1 MKRRTSRWKILVPL
15 AAALLAMTA
24 AFILISYVSF
34 RNFEIQDL
42 ENYARGLTKLIADE
56 IVDEDQIDAF
66 LEQGRSHPE
75 YDVAEKKLYKLREAY
90 PDIIYL
96 YVYQIR
102 EDGCHVVFDLST
114 DQFAGSEPGT
124 VEAFFPAYEKY
135 IPDLLAGKEVPSI
148 ESQEKYGHVLTVMRP
163 LYDSGG
169 ICRGYVG
176 ADCSMEALGV
186 YVRNVVG
193 QAGLFFLAIL
203 VITLTVSIFAA
214 DRGVVRKMSSLEDR
228 AYVDTLTGLQNRTA
242 FYEYSAALNKK
253 QETGDADFSILM
265 IDINFLKRVN
275 DTYGHEQ
282 GNLYLRRAADLIRKH
297 FGDENL
303 YRIGGDEFV
312 KILEGKA
319 QEGAEEHIR
328 AFREETGR
336 LQADDSLK
344 PWERVSAAVGIARY
358 DRNIHLETEEVLRK
372 ADEAM
377 YADKT
382 AMKAARTV

>member
-56 IVDEDQIDAF
+56 IIDGDQIDAF

-75 YDVAEKKLYKLREAY
+75 YDVAEKKLFKLREAY
-90 PDIIYL
+90 PDIVYL

-135 IPDLLAGKEVPSI
+135 IPDLLAGREVPSI

-193 QAGLFFLAIL
+193 QVVLFFLAIL
-203 VITLTVSIFAA
+203 AITLTVSIFAA

-282 GNLYLRRAADLIRKH
+282 GNLYLKGAADLIRKH

-319 QEGAEEHIR
+319 QEGVEEHIR